1 MVGEDMKSIKDTKPC
16 ICLIGFMGSG
26 KTTLGQA
33 LAKKLHYSWID
44 LDSYIEES
52 CGKTI
57 SSLFEIGGEASF
69 RRLETLYLKQ
79 ALTQPIGV
87 LSTGGGVIVTE
98 ENRDLLRNQETFY
111 LKYDYD
117 TLYNR
122 IAGDEKRPL
131 ASTYEEVKARYIQ
144 RQVLYE
150 NTAKY
155 QIDCEGKEIDQLV
168 GIIQGHIK
176 RI

>member
-1 MVGEDMKSIKDTKPC
+1 MIGEDMKSIKDIKPC

-33 LAKKLHYSWID
+33 LAKELHYSWID

-52 CGKTI
+52 CGTTI
-57 SSLFEIGGEASF
+57 SNLFETRGEGHF

-79 ALTQPIGV
+79 ALAQEVGI
-87 LSTGGGVIVTE
+87 LSTGGGVVVTK

-117 TLYNR
+117 TLYKR
-122 IAGDEKRPL
+122 IAGDTKRPL
-131 ASTYEEVKARYIQ
+131 ASTYEEVKERYIQ
-144 RQVLYE
+144 RKELYE
-150 NTAKY
+150 TTAKHT
-155 QIDCEGKEIDQLV
+155 IDCEGKEVNQIVTSMLEC
-168 GIIQGHIK
+168 IK
-176 RI
+176 NR